1 MKLPTTVRILLR
13 SILGPLFAVFL
24 VSKINI
30 FDFITFVPD
39 DVKLEAGLTVY
50 LAFFEAIFLI
60 IEKIAENNCAAV
72 TCVFFTRESEADI
85 NNTPSISCSLG
96 TASIKCRITLAGSAR
111 ILRSSSLLLALPVW
125 LSSQIEKSNQIM
137 QYENQAVLLPF
148 DIIIP
153 NSNRKK
159 TEDVITVSIPFIQNM
174 DDGILTNVLKPELK
188 VTIFKKYLINYR
200 TNGFKISNKEEQD
213 A

>member
-1 MKLPTTVRILLR
+1 
-13 SILGPLFAVFL
+13 
-24 VSKINI
+24 
-30 FDFITFVPD
+30 
-39 DVKLEAGLTVY
+39 
-50 LAFFEAIFLI
+50 
-60 IEKIAENNCAAV
+60 
-72 TCVFFTRESEADI
+72 
-85 NNTPSISCSLG
+85 
-96 TASIKCRITLAGSAR
+96 
-111 ILRSSSLLLALPVW
+111 VW